1 MLLEWYGRHNLWLK
15 NYHFRDAD
23 YSRDVRNCVN
33 WFKVPLVETTSLS
46 QRVVRPFTPGNHQF
60 LFSGNTALKE
70 FARGTFGKLKSL
82 FIDVFTAGL
91 IAIFIHA
98 SQHSEGRQNLRQSF
112 YRSAIL
118 IPRKIHIEFNQTSRI
133 WSDCWASALQKR
145 KDK

>member
-82 FIDVFTAGL
+82 FISRCFHCWPYRDIHSCFSAFRGATKSPPKFLPQCNSYPPENPHRIQSNISYL
-91 IAIFIHA
+91 I
-98 SQHSEGRQNLRQSF
+98 RLLSF
-112 YRSAIL
+112 SIA
-118 IPRKIHIEFNQTSRI
+118 ET
-133 WSDCWASALQKR
+133 KR
-145 KDK
+145 